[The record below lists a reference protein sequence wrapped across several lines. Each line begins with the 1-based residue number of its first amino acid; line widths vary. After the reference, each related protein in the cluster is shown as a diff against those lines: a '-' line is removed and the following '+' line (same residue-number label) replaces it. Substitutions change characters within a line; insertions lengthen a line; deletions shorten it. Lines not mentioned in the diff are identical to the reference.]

1 MSDIKYL
8 VRKNILSLVPYSSAR
23 DEFNGEEAIFL
34 DANENP
40 YGNLN
45 RYPDPLQKALKKEIS
60 KLKGVP
66 AKNIFLGNGSDEA
79 IDLLYRIFCVP
90 GKDQALTFSPTYGM
104 YGVSSAINDVG
115 MITVPLDY
123 NFDIPVGF
131 DFEVTGNISLKMIL
145 LCSPNNPT
153 GNALSEGRIINI
165 LEKFKGVVIVD
176 EAYTDFSCRQS
187 FLALLDKYPNLVVL
201 QTFSKAWGLAAARVG
216 MAFAGEDIISLM
228 NKIKYPYN
236 ISAINQQAA
245 LNALKESEAV
255 NDIIT
260 SLKVMRDDMAAR
272 LKDVKCV
279 KKVYPSEANFLLV
292 KVTDAT
298 SIYEKLVTQKIIV
311 RNRNSVV
318 RDCLRITIGTAME
331 NDMVIGA
338 LQKL

>member
-23 DEFNGEEAIFL
+23 NEFNGEDAIFL

-60 KLKGVP
+60 ALKGVA
-66 AKNIFLGNGSDEA
+66 AKNVFLGNGSDEA

-104 YGVSSAINDVG
+104 YSVSSAINDVG
-115 MITVPLDY
+115 MITVPLDD
-123 NFDIPVGF
+123 NFDIPAGF

-153 GNALSEGRIINI
+153 GNTLSQGRIIDI
-165 LEKFKGVVIVD
+165 LEKFKGIVVID
-176 EAYTDFSCRQS
+176 EAYSDFSCRQS
-187 FLALLDKYPNLVVL
+187 FIALLDKYPNLVVL
-201 QTFSKAWGLAAARVG
+201 QTFSKAWGLAAARIG

-245 LNALKESEAV
+245 MNALKESEAV
-255 NDIIT
+255 NDIVT
-260 SLKVMRDDMAAR
+260 SLKVMREDMAAR

-292 KVTDAT
+292 QVTDANET
-298 SIYEKLVTQKIIV
+298 YENLVRQKIIV

-318 RDCLRITIGTAME
+318 RDCLRITVGTASE
-331 NDMVIGA
+331 NDMVIDA

>member
-23 DEFNGEEAIFL
+23 DEFNGEDAIFL

-45 RYPDPLQKALKKEIS
+45 RYPDPLQKALKKEIAV
-60 KLKGVP
+60 LKGVP
-66 AKNIFLGNGSDEA
+66 EKNIFLGNGSDEA

-90 GKDQALTFSPTYGM
+90 GKDQALTFAPTYGM
-104 YGVSSAINDVG
+104 YSVSSAINDVG
-115 MITVPLDY
+115 MITVPLDD
-123 NFDIPVGF
+123 NFDIPEDF
-131 DFEVTGNISLKMIL
+131 DFEVTGNISLKIIL

-153 GNALSEGRIINI
+153 GNTLSEERIIPI
-165 LEKFKGVVIVD
+165 LEKFKGIVVID

-187 FLALLDKYPNLVVL
+187 FLSLLYKYPNLVVL

-245 LNALKESEAV
+245 LNALKESDSV
-255 NDIIT
+255 YQIIT
-260 SLKVMRDDMAAR
+260 SLKVMREDMVAR
-272 LKDVKCV
+272 LKELKCV
-279 KKVYPSEANFLLV
+279 RKVYPSDANFLLV
-292 KVTDAT
+292 KVSDAN
-298 SIYEKLVTQKIIV
+298 SIYNKLVKQKIIV

-318 RDCLRITIGTAME
+318 RDCLRITIGTARE
-331 NDMVIGA
+331 NDMVIEA